1 MKDNFAIQEAY
12 KNGYEKAKQDIL
24 EKINK
29 ILEVQE
35 KEQWNQIPLVS
46 SCALRMVS
54 LINELKLSIIKDL

>member
-1 MKDNFAIQEAY
+1 MTEHDATETAY

-29 ILEVQE
+29 ILEEHE
-35 KEQWNQIPLVS
+35 KQQWNQIPLVS

-54 LINELKLSIIKDL
+54 LINELKLSIEKDL